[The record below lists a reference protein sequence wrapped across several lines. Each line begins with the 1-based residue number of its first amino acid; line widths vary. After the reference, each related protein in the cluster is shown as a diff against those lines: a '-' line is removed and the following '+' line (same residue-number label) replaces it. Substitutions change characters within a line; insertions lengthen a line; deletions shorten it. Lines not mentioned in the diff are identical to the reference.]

1 MAAGNYDLVIEQ
13 GATFYQEIIWKD
25 SSETP
30 IDLTG
35 YTARMQVRKT
45 VKSSDTILSLTTENG
60 RITLGDD
67 AGTITLEVDA
77 EDTADLTEFC
87 GVYDL
92 ELEAGDGTVT
102 RLLQGQI
109 EVSREVTR

>member
-1 MAAGNYDLVIEQ
+1 MAAGNYDFVIEQ
-13 GATFYQEIIWKD
+13 GATFYQELVWKD
-25 SSETP
+25 SVGDP

-35 YTARMQVRKT
+35 YTARMQIRKT
-45 VKSSDTILSLTTENG
+45 VKSSDAILSLTTENG
-60 RITLGDD
+60 RITLGD
-67 AGTITLEVDA
+67 AEGTITLEVDA

-92 ELEAGDGTVT
+92 EVEASDGTVT
-102 RLLQGQI
+102 RLIQGQI